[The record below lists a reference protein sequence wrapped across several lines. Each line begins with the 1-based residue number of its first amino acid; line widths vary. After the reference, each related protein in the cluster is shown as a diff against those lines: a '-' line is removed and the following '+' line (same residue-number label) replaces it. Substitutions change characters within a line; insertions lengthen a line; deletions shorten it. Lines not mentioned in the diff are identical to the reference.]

1 MYHYEK
7 MVSKVY
13 EGSVLGLFLK
23 LSEIR
28 AGTAEEIIGVYGCV
42 KKIIF
47 NTNT

>member
-7 MVSKVY
+7 MGIQSF
-13 EGSVLGLFLK
+13 EGSVLGLFFK

-42 KKIIF
+42 KTIIF
-47 NTNT
+47 NINT

>member
-1 MYHYEK
+1 MK
-7 MVSKVY
+7 KWVSKVF

-42 KKIIF
+42 KTIIF
-47 NTNT
+47 NINT

>member
-23 LSEIR
+23 LSEIHVN
-28 AGTAEEIIGVYGCV
+28 AS
-42 KKIIF
+42 
-47 NTNT
+47 